1 MKEYTTRHEDRLHGK
16 SFPEGWKVKE
26 EESHSEECSIS
37 IDEQVQDGISVSNW
51 DFVIATEDSVMIQVQ
66 PGMKKY
72 LTKKFSDYR
81 QKEFLKCILTG

>member
-1 MKEYTTRHEDRLHGK
+1 MCFYGYIYYGD
-16 SFPEGWKVKE
+16 FNP
-26 EESHSEECSIS
+26 IS

-72 LTKKFSDYR
+72 LTKKFSD
-81 QKEFLKCILTG
+81 